1 MEKQPKS
8 QLELLSYYERQRLL
22 KRIFEVADFY
32 RVQMIAAPGHIR
44 GIYIPILSSVKLL
57 WDGELPPA
65 ELARLRKVVAAQ
77 SHHLKEVH
85 EEARGLKEFHETVES
100 LAGAEIDEYNT
111 LGPAQRRHH
120 RGWVFATRD
129 TTKIFHHVAFAERDL
144 EG

>member
-32 RVQMIAAPGHIR
+32 HAQMIAAPRHIR

-57 WDGELPPA
+57 WDGGLPPT
-65 ELARLRKVVAAQ
+65 ELAHLRKVVAAQ

-85 EEARGLKEFHETVES
+85 EEARGLKEFHETVQS
-100 LAGAEIDEYNT
+100 LAGTEMEEHNA
-111 LGPAQRRHH
+111 LGPAQRGHH
-120 RGWVFATRD
+120 REWVFATRD
-129 TTKIFHHVAFAERDL
+129 AAKIFQHVAFAERDL